1 MVSSVW
7 ESRTVFKAMAL
18 SMTINYLRVYIL
30 YSLYPESLQNSK
42 ITLKNTSLLSLPECF
57 KDKMKE

>member
-1 MVSSVW
+1 MFSM
-7 ESRTVFKAMAL
+7 ESRTVFKATAL
-18 SMTINYLRVYIL
+18 SMTTNHLHVYIL

-42 ITLKNTSLLSLPECF
+42 ITLKNANLLSLPECF